1 MSTLLPGR
9 RRAAQVWCAVA
20 VLAAAATG
28 CGGGKTPAPASG
40 SASTGGI
47 LSVGVTASLGRMT
60 SLNPLADNL
69 YGSWIA
75 RQLIYP
81 ALVQLN
87 GTKLEPSWATK
98 WDVSGGGRVYTFH
111 LQPGTWSDG
120 KPLTA
125 HDAAWTAEFEL
136 KNAGGAA
143 GLVSFALEGIKSV
156 KAVDDTTLVVTYAE
170 PVAESVLTLLAN
182 FHVLP
187 KHVYE
192 PHAGGDGSKVL
203 AFRPEDKLPVVSG
216 GPFTVTEFAG
226 DGTTIFEPNKGYFGA
241 KPKVGAVGL
250 QVFQNDEGLA
260 QALRAGTV
268 AWGYGG
274 GSAVAASVKGSA
286 GLDVVT
292 SPSQEVALLNVNTNP
307 KKPDHPE
314 LREVRVREAMSL
326 ALDRAQLVE
335 VVLNGYGRPGRSV
348 LAPFQDEWIPKDL
361 QPDAHDPAAANK
373 ILDDLGYKRGSDGV
387 RRTPKGERMAYEV
400 VVWKEISRVAEI
412 LQKNLA
418 EIGVELKPDIASDYT
433 AAVTAPEGK
442 YLDFD
447 LAYSYWTLSPDP
459 GGMLRVYS
467 CDSWGSVNFA
477 GFCDKDFDAL
487 LNKQRG
493 MLDPAERAGAVATL
507 QKTLLRDTRAVLPL
521 YHAETVHVVRKGWA
535 GIETQRFGPGLWT
548 QIQQGS

>member
-1 MSTLLPGR
+1 MSKSRR
-9 RRAAQVWCAVA
+9 RRAAQVWCAVT
-20 VLAAAATG
+20 VLAAVATG
-28 CGGGKTPAPASG
+28 CGADTKPAASSPATS
-40 SASTGGI
+40 GI

-87 GTKLEPSWATK
+87 GTKLEPSWASK
-98 WDVSGGGRVYTFH
+98 WDVSEGGRVYTFH

-125 HDAAWTAEFEL
+125 HDAAWTANFEL
-136 KNAGGAA
+136 KHASDAA
-143 GLVSFALEGIKSV
+143 GLVSFALEGVKSV
-156 KAVDDTTLVVTYAE
+156 KATDDKTLVVTYAE
-170 PVAESVLTLLAN
+170 AMPESVLTLLAN

-192 PHAGGDGSKVL
+192 PHAGGDGSKIL
-203 AFRPEDKLPVVSG
+203 AFRPEDKLPAVSG

-226 DGTTIFEPNKGYFGA
+226 DGTTIFEPNKGYFGTP
-241 KPKVGAVGL
+241 PKVGAVGL

-274 GSAVAASVKGSA
+274 GSAVAASVKGAA
-286 GLDVVT
+286 GLKVAA
-292 SPSQEVALLNVNTNP
+292 SPSQEVAMLNVNTNP
-307 KKPDHPE
+307 KKRDNPE
-314 LREVRVREAMSL
+314 LKQVQVREAMSL
-326 ALDRAQLVE
+326 ALDRAELVE

-361 QPDAHDPAAANK
+361 QADPHDPAKANG
-373 ILDDLGYKRGSDGV
+373 ILDGLGYKRGADGIRV
-387 RRTPKGERMAYEV
+387 TPAGDRMSYSV

-418 EIGVELKPDIASDYT
+418 EVGIELKPDIAADYT
-433 AAVTAPEGK
+433 AAVTKPDGK

-459 GGMLRVYS
+459 GGTLRVYS

-477 GFCDKDFDAL
+477 GFCDKDYDTL
-487 LNKQRG
+487 LTKQRG
-493 MLDPAERAGAVATL
+493 MLDPAERTAAVGTL

-521 YHAETVHVVRKGWA
+521 YHAETVHVVRQDWA

-548 QIQQGS
+548 QIHRVS